1 LWVYFCC
8 GFCGYGGKRD
18 VLSFL
23 RRFIAKNIPAPP
35 IIATRITAPNATPIL
50 TPVDRPLDW
59 VDALDEVGFFDDAFV
74 VEDDV
79 VDCTEGVGVADSV
92 DEIVGETELET
103 EVVLD
108 EEAAALILK

>member
-1 LWVYFCC
+1 M
-8 GFCGYGGKRD
+8 
-18 VLSFL
+18 
-23 RRFIAKNIPAPP
+23 RRFIAKNIPAPT

-50 TPVDRPLDW
+50 APVDRPL
-59 VDALDEVGFFDDAFV
+59 LDEVVFCDDAFV
-74 VEDDV
+74 EDGVDEVAV
-79 VDCTEGVGVADSV
+79 VDSAEGVGVADSV